1 MQSGKD
7 PEAFAKRLCDLGK
20 YHARNI
26 HSWEGGSCDFHS
38 EKRCTCGNCE
48 EDEVECE
55 GREYATK
62 NHNVLIRFRSKDL
75 HLPSTRLALYMH

>member
-1 MQSGKD
+1 MPAWVQSLCILERIQKLLLNGC
-7 PEAFAKRLCDLGK
+7 FCDLGK

-62 NHNVLIRFRSKDL
+62 NPLTCPLRGC
-75 HLPSTRLALYMH
+75 MH